1 MIEKKAMEALS
12 STSTATGTF
21 RRRALTRTLTLALAS
36 TALFV
41 TSVAETAAFAQAP
54 GVSANADGSTPNLH
68 GAAAPGTFDMLVGTY
83 TTTNTKSKGIYV
95 YRFDTATGK
104 TQLLSVTQAVNPSY
118 LVVAQDK
125 QHVYAVSEI
134 PGDAKPGSKGGFIEA
149 FHFNAASGNLRF
161 MNQVSSVGNDPTYLA
176 MAPDGRYLATANYS
190 VAADPGGSLSMFPVA
205 PDGSV
210 EAAAVNIHH
219 EGSGPVSGRQDSSH
233 VHSTVFSPDGHYL
246 FASDLGVDKV
256 YAYHYQPQMQSDAPG
271 SNVMGPLRP
280 TGNSYIA
287 MPAGAG
293 PRHMVFDAS
302 QKHAYLTAE
311 LNASVTVF
319 DYNDGAMKQ
328 VQVAAMTAPG
338 FKGAVGGGAIH
349 LSDDGRFLYTSN
361 RGDVN
366 QIVTYAVNP
375 TSGKLTL
382 VDRISSQG
390 KTPRE
395 FAIDPSGRWMIVGNQ
410 DSDDAFWYKRDP
422 QTGKLTATPMRMDL
436 GSPVFFK
443 FVSAQ

>member
-1 MIEKKAMEALS
+1 MIERN
-12 STSTATGTF
+12 ATEVGSKTMRTL
-21 RRRALTRTLTLALAS
+21 RRSALTRTVAIAFSLSATFAA
-36 TALFV
+36 
-41 TSVAETAAFAQAP
+41 TSAFAQVVNAP
-54 GVSANADGSTPNLH
+54 VDAGGDI
-68 GAAAPGTFDMLVGTY
+68 AAAPAAAASGAYDMLVGTY

-95 YRFDTATGK
+95 YRFDPATGK

-118 LVVAQDK
+118 LAFAKDNR
-125 QHVYAVSEI
+125 HVYAVSEI
-134 PGDAKPGSKGGFIEA
+134 PGDAKPGSKGGYIDAYRFDP
-149 FHFNAASGNLRF
+149 ASGNLRF
-161 MNQVSSVGNDPTYLA
+161 MNQVSSEGNDPTYLA

-190 VAADPGGSLSMFPVA
+190 VAADPGGSLSMFPVES
-205 PDGSV
+205 DGRV
-210 EAAAVNIHH
+210 GMAAVNIHH

-233 VHSTVFSPDGHYL
+233 VHSTVFSPDGQYL

-280 TGNSYIA
+280 TANGYIA
-287 MPAGAG
+287 RPAGAG
-293 PRHMVFDAS
+293 PRHLVFDAS
-302 QKHAYLTAE
+302 AKHAYLTSE
-311 LNASVTVF
+311 LNASVSVF

-328 VQVAAMTAPG
+328 VQVVAMTKPG

-366 QIVTYAVNP
+366 QIVTYTVNP
-375 TSGKLTL
+375 STGKLTL

-443 FVSAQ
+443 FVSAH

>member
-1 MIEKKAMEALS
+1 
-12 STSTATGTF
+12 
-21 RRRALTRTLTLALAS
+21 
-36 TALFV
+36 
-41 TSVAETAAFAQAP
+41 
-54 GVSANADGSTPNLH
+54 
-68 GAAAPGTFDMLVGTY
+68 
-83 TTTNTKSKGIYV
+83 
-95 YRFDTATGK
+95 
-104 TQLLSVTQAVNPSY
+104 
-118 LVVAQDK
+118 
-125 QHVYAVSEI
+125 
-134 PGDAKPGSKGGFIEA
+134 
-149 FHFNAASGNLRF
+149 
-161 MNQVSSVGNDPTYLA
+161 
-176 MAPDGRYLATANYS
+176 
-190 VAADPGGSLSMFPVA
+190 
-205 PDGSV
+205 
-210 EAAAVNIHH
+210 
-219 EGSGPVSGRQDSSH
+219 
-233 VHSTVFSPDGHYL
+233 
-246 FASDLGVDKV
+246 
-256 YAYHYQPQMQSDAPG
+256 
-271 SNVMGPLRP
+271 
-280 TGNSYIA
+280 
-287 MPAGAG
+287 
-293 PRHMVFDAS
+293 MVFDAS